1 MIDRIRYEEEEEDI
15 YQSEE
20 TRPDLPLVYVA
31 ADMMDLLASGQINH
45 VEYAILHNIGTLYNK
60 KNNGCFA
67 SNAFIAKRSKAAPH
81 TVSVAITKFRR
92 LGLVKVLNPQGKN
105 RRLIVYWHC
114 FSLQK
119 NKQINFNGFIVDEEK
134 ENNLSSTGHVE
145 KETDLSPAGHLPVP
159 RRTSNLSCA
168 GHKNREENRE
178 DNKMNFRKPKIRVNA
193 SSSSKTKHKSLE
205 KVQLTDSDKR
215 QGLMLRSILEKSGN
229 KLLSK
234 LKRESYYHMIS
245 RLRYNL
251 SVSEKEVEEMLLWL
265 TKVYGQKFVPTIF
278 KKDDLITKWDNFVAA
293 KDRWNDKQ
301 TEDNEID
308 CRKVNYKEMD
318 MMDPRM
324 RAMSEKVGILRGW
337 FKKNVE
343 YWHVGNRAYPDDL
356 KRACDELGFD
366 VNTIDPSFI

>member
-67 SNAFIAKRSKAAPH
+67 SNAFIAKRSKASPH
-81 TVSVAITKFRR
+81 TVSLAITKFRR
-92 LGLVKVLNPQGKN
+92 MGVIEVINSQGKN
-105 RRLIVYWHC
+105 RRLIVYWHS

-119 NKQINFNGFIVDEEK
+119 NKRINSNGLIEDKKKKSNMAAGRQVKADSTWRPHATLPSGYTPC
-134 ENNLSSTGHVE
+134 NLAATRHQ
-145 KETDLSPAGHLPVP
+145 
-159 RRTSNLSCA
+159 
-168 GHKNREENRE
+168 NREENRE
-178 DNKMNFRKPKIRVNA
+178 ENKKNFRKPKVRVTP
-193 SSSSKTKHKSLE
+193 SKSTKRKSLE
-205 KVQLTDSDKR
+205 KPQVTTFDR
-215 QGLMLRSILEKSGN
+215 EQGCKLREVLERIGLKN
-229 KLLSK
+229 IIKQ
-234 LKRESYYHMIS
+234 KRETFYRTIT
-245 RLRYNL
+245 RLREGLGVTEKEIVEMIDWL
-251 SVSEKEVEEMLLWL
+251 SVS
-265 TKVYGQKFVPTIF
+265 YGQKFVPTIF
-278 KKDDLITKWDNFVAA
+278 KIDDLFTKWDNFVAA